1 METSGS
7 TAKPFTPSLTQ
18 GPAREYPQIDGWIYA
33 AIEEYKSLRTESLD
47 SMKVQNT
54 ILSYGVTAIVLTI
67 TAGLSIIDKETLLMV
82 DGAIFLI
89 LIPTI
94 IFFIVMIW
102 AGEVARM
109 YRAGSFLVKH
119 ELAISKYVDKV
130 SSCNGWD
137 KPALSWEN
145 WLSQNSGN
153 NEAPHKKLYIQH
165 YSVLAMFLFLAVL
178 SVSIGNYKFGGTYL
192 GYLIMINIA
201 EACALACLAFLALSL
216 LRYFH
221 PSIARTASEAVFR
234 WYISGK
240 QVILQ
245 KKRNTLAK
253 LS

>member
-1 METSGS
+1 MESS
-7 TAKPFTPSLTQ
+7 VPMAAPFTPPST
-18 GPAREYPQIDGWIYA
+18 PAPTREYLQIDGWVYA

-54 ILSYGVTAIVLTI
+54 ILSYGVTAVVLI
-67 TAGLSIIDKETLLMV
+67 LTAGLSIIDKEGLVMV
-82 DGAIFLI
+82 DAGIFLI
-89 LIPTI
+89 LIPTT

-119 ELAISKYVDKV
+119 ELIVSEYVGMV
-130 SSCNGWD
+130 S

-145 WLSQNSGN
+145 WLSQNGVN

-178 SVSIGNYKFGGTYL
+178 SITIGNYKLGSTYV
-192 GYLIMINIA
+192 GCLIIIDIV
-201 EACALACLAFLALSL
+201 EASALACLALLTVFL

-221 PSIARTASEAVFR
+221 PSIARTASELFCR
-234 WYISGK
+234 LYTSGK
-240 QVILQ
+240 EVIFP
-245 KKRNTLAK
+245 KRRKTLV
-253 LS
+253 SNSESYR